1 MKKSRLELITY
12 KLFLPIIFL
21 VSVTCI
27 VKNSSAEIVID
38 YLSDAGKIS
47 NYVMGTTDTP
57 FYDETSY
64 MLLKDAGFKI
74 VEVMIWLSP
83 PPKQPFEQDRQ
94 LLKENMK
101 ELDFML
107 ERNTEIAKKQI
118 RSIIQIG
125 AEPLVFMI
133 TSKKP
138 ADSDRYSEV
147 VRRIVKELRAAAL
160 ESGKD
165 LSILRFGNEPEVK
178 YFWEGSME
186 GFFET
191 YKIWAKAV
199 KSVSPKFILEAPGL
213 ASPTSR
219 YFGEDY
225 YNEANEF
232 TKEFLKYCKKEK
244 VPLDIF
250 SFHYYGAN
258 INNISMA
265 AKAVKKELSEYPKLS
280 PVFGIPK
287 IAIDEWNIM
296 VENKY
301 NKIFD
306 TVHTAAHNISALINM
321 IKSDVFASIRFGG
334 TGVPPTQPSIMRVFD
349 KERIDRDKENEKA
362 GDFLMANLDRR
373 PKPVHDAFKAFNEMY
388 STPNLLKIV
397 AENMPETYAI
407 AGLSL
412 NKKQINIIVSLY
424 DETSAGK
431 AIRQQEV
438 RDALSHNASNYKVI
452 IKNFPWDKVKDKVDI
467 RRYIVGDTNNHK
479 LVQNTTRKKEDLQD
493 LTFSFESAIP
503 EVDLIEV
510 KW

>member
-1 MKKSRLELITY
+1 MKKNGLALIT
-12 KLFLPIIFL
+12 KRLLFTIIL
-21 VSVTCI
+21 IVSITCQ
-27 VKNSSAEIVID
+27 VNNSSSEIVID
-38 YLSDAGKIS
+38 YLSDDGKIS
-47 NYVMGTTDTP
+47 NYIMGTIDAP
-57 FYDETSY
+57 FYDETPY
-64 MLLKDAGFKI
+64 ILLKDAGFRI
-74 VEVMIWLSP
+74 VEVMIWLSRP
-83 PPKQPFEQDRQ
+83 LKQPFDQNRP

-107 ERNTEIAKKQI
+107 ERNIEIVKKQI

-138 ADSDRYSEV
+138 ADLDRYSELV
-147 VRRIVKELRAAAL
+147 SRIVKELRAAAL

-178 YFWEGSME
+178 HFWEGSME
-186 GFFET
+186 DYFET

-199 KSVSPKFILEAPGL
+199 KSVSPKYMLEAPGL
-213 ASPTSR
+213 ASPTAR

-225 YNEANEF
+225 YKEANEF
-232 TKEFLKYCKKEK
+232 TKEFLKYCKKEN

-250 SFHYYGAN
+250 SFHYYGTN

-265 AKAVKKELSEYPKLS
+265 AKAVKKELSKYPKLS

-287 IAIDEWNIM
+287 IAIDEWNII
-296 VENKY
+296 VFGPIENKY

-321 IKSDVFASIRFGG
+321 IKSDVFVSIRFGG
-334 TGVPPTQPSIMRVFD
+334 TGPAPAQPPMMGVFD
-349 KERIDRDKENEKA
+349 KERIDRVKEAEKA
-362 GDFLMANLDRR
+362 GDIL
-373 PKPVHDAFKAFNEMY
+373 KPIHYAFKAFNEMY

-397 AENMPETYAI
+397 TENMPEAYAL
-407 AGLSL
+407 AGRSL
-412 NKKQINIIVSLY
+412 NKKQINIIISLY
-424 DETSAGK
+424 DETSAEK
-431 AIRQQEV
+431 AIRQQDV
-438 RDALSHNASNYKVI
+438 RNALSHNASNYKVI

-467 RRYIVGDTNNHK
+467 RRYIVDDTNNFK
-479 LVQNTTRKKEDLQD
+479 LVQKSTRKKEDLND
-493 LTFSFESAIP
+493 LTISFESAIP
-503 EVDLIEV
+503 EVELIEV